1 MRNEKGSR
9 PRHCT
14 ICGKALIH
22 HHVQLAFPFCSDA
35 CYWVQIRKVGKRML
49 ERRRRKSKARYF

>member
-9 PRHCT
+9 PSHCT
-14 ICGKALIH
+14 ICGKALIWNRIRM
-22 HHVQLAFPFCSDA
+22 AYPFCSDA